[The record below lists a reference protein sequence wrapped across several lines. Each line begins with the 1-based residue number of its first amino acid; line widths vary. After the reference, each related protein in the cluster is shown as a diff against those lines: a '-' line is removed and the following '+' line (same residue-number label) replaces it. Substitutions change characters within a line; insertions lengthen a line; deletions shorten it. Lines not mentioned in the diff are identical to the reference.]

1 MEKNDALSN
10 LLGLVWTVPNYKGYI
25 PHTSHIFSLLMKVL
39 LGYIV
44 SHFEYEDFLKRF
56 EDQKLM
62 EGL

>member
-1 MEKNDALSN
+1 
-10 LLGLVWTVPNYKGYI
+10 
-25 PHTSHIFSLLMKVL
+25 MKVL